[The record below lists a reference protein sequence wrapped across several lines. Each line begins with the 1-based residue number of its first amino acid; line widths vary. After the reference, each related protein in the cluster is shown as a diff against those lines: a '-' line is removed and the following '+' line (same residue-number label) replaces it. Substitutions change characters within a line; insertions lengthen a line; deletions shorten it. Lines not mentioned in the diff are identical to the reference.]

1 MNYLESVEN
10 DKELSGNESGGQ
22 SGNGTAMPR
31 LNRSPMNSKY
41 VALIVHCNSKKNICC
56 FSRIAELACE
66 SPKKLAEQVVN
77 LQFTVEEKERAIE
90 VLRQA
95 IDHQRKLSANFSQK
109 FQKELNQR
117 LTAQK
122 TEYEATIMRHQNFI
136 DQVDLR
142 LDLLPFP
149 EQRNSIGLLHES
161 LTIESITHESSYQ
174 IFKTEKV

>member
-1 MNYLESVEN
+1 MLF
-10 DKELSGNESGGQ
+10 
-22 SGNGTAMPR
+22 
-31 LNRSPMNSKY
+31 
-41 VALIVHCNSKKNICC
+41 

-136 DQVDLR
+136 DQVDLT
-142 LDLLPFP
+142 DWIYVPFP

>member
-1 MNYLESVEN
+1 MFV
-10 DKELSGNESGGQ
+10 
-22 SGNGTAMPR
+22 
-31 LNRSPMNSKY
+31 
-41 VALIVHCNSKKNICC
+41 

-136 DQVDLR
+136 DQVDLTGFTT
-142 LDLLPFP
+142 FP
-149 EQRNSIGLLHES
+149 RTTKFDRFIA
-161 LTIESITHESSYQ
+161 
-174 IFKTEKV
+174 

>member
-1 MNYLESVEN
+1 M
-10 DKELSGNESGGQ
+10 
-22 SGNGTAMPR
+22 
-31 LNRSPMNSKY
+31 
-41 VALIVHCNSKKNICC
+41 
-56 FSRIAELACE
+56 ACE

-117 LTAQK
+117 LAAQK

-136 DQVDLR
+136 DQVLVQ
-142 LDLLPFP
+142 LINCLS
-149 EQRNSIGLLHES
+149 EKKNSIGLLRES
-161 LTIESITHESSYQ
+161 VRLNRFNMNHIIKYS
-174 IFKTEKV
+174 KV

>member
-1 MNYLESVEN
+1 M
-10 DKELSGNESGGQ
+10 D
-22 SGNGTAMPR
+22 
-31 LNRSPMNSKY
+31 
-41 VALIVHCNSKKNICC
+41 C
-56 FSRIAELACE
+56 RIAELACE

-117 LTAQK
+117 LAAQK

-136 DQVDLR
+136 DQVHLVLNYTER
-142 LDLLPFP
+142 KLPFR
-149 EQRNSIGLLHES
+149 EKNSIGLLHES
-161 LTIESITHESSYQ
+161 VRLNRFNMNHIIKYS
-174 IFKTEKV
+174 KV

>member
-1 MNYLESVEN
+1 M
-10 DKELSGNESGGQ
+10 
-22 SGNGTAMPR
+22 
-31 LNRSPMNSKY
+31 
-41 VALIVHCNSKKNICC
+41 IVHSNLKKKNNA

-142 LDLLPFP
+142 LDLCTFP
-149 EQRNSIGLLHES
+149 RTTKFDRI
-161 LTIESITHESSYQ
+161 IA
-174 IFKTEKV
+174 